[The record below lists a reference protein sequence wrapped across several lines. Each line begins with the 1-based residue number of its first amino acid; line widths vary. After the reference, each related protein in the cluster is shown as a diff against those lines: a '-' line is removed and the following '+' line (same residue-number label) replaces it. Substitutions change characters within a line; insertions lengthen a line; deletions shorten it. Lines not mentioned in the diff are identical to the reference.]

1 MSGTYL
7 LQINT
12 LTLSLIDIPS
22 QSVVCEWPIQY
33 LRRYGRGRT
42 KFSFEASEKCKNGK
56 GVYTFNTL
64 EGDAIFHSVDMH
76 ARGISMRNQML
87 RKRTSVPDGFKPLG
101 AATKKLHHSDGR
113 LSEKYSDIETPNQTN
128 TNRYSDSTND
138 DILTVNPSDSVSQI
152 GTLPKH
158 SNTKNKTFEESDR
171 VPTRGMS
178 IGSGISLEIAQNIS
192 QNVDESKG
200 STSINLDNDSRVC
213 IPECRRQDFII
224 DSSFEEESLN
234 EEAVRPT
241 KHEVSV
247 IQEETFAQ
255 TLETEQVIDN
265 QNRVIEE
272 SKSIS
277 CSKSN
282 LQPLILEENNHT
294 KKVKRSSS
302 LKLPSA
308 LKKSNSNTKDM
319 SLKKSQSVKR
329 SSSFRSRFFKSK
341 FTDEDKSSKSE
352 RKLKSKSSQ
361 DLNTHPE
368 ENIKDLEK
376 ENKINHELNHHDQQ
390 KIVKELLAKA
400 IEDEMSKSSETETSA
415 IARKSEQKQKRR
427 RYPLRHKSNEMLGNG
442 TPEKGKGLDRSR
454 LSSSFAGYD
463 YKGQVAYSRNDVDD
477 EDG

>member
-158 SNTKNKTFEESDR
+158 SNTKNKTFEGSDR

-200 STSINLDNDSRVC
+200 STSINIDNDSRAC

-415 IARKSEQKQKRR
+415 IAGKSEQKQKRR

>member
-158 SNTKNKTFEESDR
+158 SNTKNKTFEGSDR

-192 QNVDESKG
+192 QDVDESKG
-200 STSINLDNDSRVC
+200 STSINIDNDSRAC

-308 LKKSNSNTKDM
+308 LKKSNSNTKEM

-415 IARKSEQKQKRR
+415 IAGKSEQKQKRR

>member
-138 DILTVNPSDSVSQI
+138 DNLTVNPSDSVSQI

-158 SNTKNKTFEESDR
+158 SNTKNKTFEGSDR

-200 STSINLDNDSRVC
+200 STSINIDNDSRAC

-415 IARKSEQKQKRR
+415 IAGKSEQKQKRR
-427 RYPLRHKSNEMLGNG
+427 RYHLRHKSNEMLGNG

>member
-22 QSVVCEWPIQY
+22 QSIVCEWPIQY

-64 EGDAIFHSVDMH
+64 EGDAIFHSVDMY

-113 LSEKYSDIETPNQTN
+113 LSEQYSDIGTSSQAN
-128 TNRYSDSTND
+128 TNRYSDSTN

-158 SNTKNKTFEESDR
+158 SNIKNKTFEGSDH

-192 QNVDESKG
+192 QTVDESKG
-200 STSINLDNDSRVC
+200 SASNNLDNDSRIC
-213 IPECRRQDFII
+213 IPECRRQDLLV
-224 DSSFEEESLN
+224 DSSLEEESLVD
-234 EEAVRPT
+234 EAVRPT

-247 IQEETFAQ
+247 IEEETLAQ
-255 TLETEQVIDN
+255 TLETEQVMDKK
-265 QNRVIEE
+265 NRVNEE
-272 SKSIS
+272 SKFVS

-282 LQPLILEENNHT
+282 LQPLTLEENNHT

-341 FTDEDKSSKSE
+341 FTDEDKSSKSD

-368 ENIKDLEK
+368 ENMKDLEK

-415 IARKSEQKQKRR
+415 IAGKTEQKQKRR

>member
-158 SNTKNKTFEESDR
+158 SNTKNKTFEGSDR
-171 VPTRGMS
+171 MPTRGMS

-308 LKKSNSNTKDM
+308 LKKSSSNTKDM

-415 IARKSEQKQKRR
+415 IAGKSEQKQKRR

>member
-158 SNTKNKTFEESDR
+158 SNTKNKTFEGSDR

-200 STSINLDNDSRVC
+200 STSINIDNDSRAC

-308 LKKSNSNTKDM
+308 LKKSNSNTKEM

-415 IARKSEQKQKRR
+415 IAGKSEQKQKRR

>member
-113 LSEKYSDIETPNQTN
+113 LSEKYSDIEIPNQTN

-158 SNTKNKTFEESDR
+158 SNTKNKTFEGSDR

-200 STSINLDNDSRVC
+200 STSINIDNDSRAC

-415 IARKSEQKQKRR
+415 IAGKSEQKQKRR

>member
-158 SNTKNKTFEESDR
+158 SNTKNKTFEGSDR
-171 VPTRGMS
+171 MPTRGMS

-200 STSINLDNDSRVC
+200 STSINIDNDSRAC

-308 LKKSNSNTKDM
+308 LKKSSSNTKDM

-368 ENIKDLEK
+368 EDIKDLEK

-415 IARKSEQKQKRR
+415 IAGKSEQKQKRR